1 LFYTF
6 GFATKDA
13 FLIAKTH
20 AFYEILIYT
29 NNFLIMAV
37 SNLFRKKTVQD
48 ILKQVEK
55 NEADGHA
62 ALGRHLTARDLTAFG
77 IAAIVGA
84 GIFSTIGKAS
94 ADGGPAV
101 IFLFLFTALAC
112 SFAAFAYAEFAS
124 MVPVSGSAYTYSYV
138 AFGELIAWII
148 GWALIMEYA
157 IGNITVAIS
166 WSDYFTGLLE
176 SGGIHLPQWIQMDY
190 LTASNG
196 FKDATALMQN
206 GKSYENLSAG
216 LKSAYTAWNTSPTI
230 GSFHLVADLPALFI
244 IILITA
250 LVYRGMK
257 ESRNAS
263 NMMVVVKLCIILLV
277 IAVGVFYVD
286 TENWTP
292 FAPNGVTGVLK
303 GVSAVFFAY
312 IGFDAIST
320 TAEECKDPQRDL
332 PRGMMWAIIICTI
345 LYVVI
350 ALVLTGMVNYSLLDV
365 GDPLAFVFAKLDL
378 KWMSGIIAVS
388 AVIAMA
394 SVLLVFQ
401 MGQPRIWMSMS
412 RDGLLPKRF
421 SKIHP
426 KYKTPSYATIVT
438 GFVVAI
444 PALFL
449 NLTMVTDLC
458 SIGTLFAFVLVC
470 AGVLVLQNK
479 KDIPRGKFKT
489 PYVNSKYVIP
499 FMLAAGLFYA
509 FNYNYKATMGFI
521 TNETRVN
528 AATDIVTSL
537 NKEESVRVYNYL
549 LGVDGSV
556 AKTGTP
562 DVEQLLSQYEQD
574 DTKYAEVVAGL
585 PVSNDLKYETGFS
598 LFKHKIPM
606 WIFLFVLVGLTIWS
620 FRENLSLIPLLG
632 LVSCLYMMAELSVW
646 NWIYFTIWLLIGLV
660 IYFSFSRKN
669 SKLNTVELN

>member
-1 LFYTF
+1 M
-6 GFATKDA
+6 A
-13 FLIAKTH
+13 F
-20 AFYEILIYT
+20 FD
-29 NNFLIMAV
+29 
-37 SNLFRKKTVQD
+37 LFRKKSVQD
-48 ILKQVEK
+48 ILNQVAK
-55 NEADGHA
+55 NEADGHQS
-62 ALGRHLTARDLTAFG
+62 LGKHLTTRDLTAFG

-101 IFLFLFTALAC
+101 IFLFIFTAIAC
-112 SFAAFAYAEFAS
+112 GFAAFAYAEFAS

-138 AFGELIAWII
+138 AFGEIVAWII

-176 SGGIHLPQWIQMDY
+176 SGGIHLPHWIQMDY

-196 FKDATALMQN
+196 YQDATALMQG
-206 GKSYENLSAG
+206 GKSFDNLSSNLQA
-216 LKSAYTAWNTSPTI
+216 AYTAWTSAPTI
-230 GSFHLVADLPALFI
+230 GPLHIVADIPALAIIFI
-244 IILITA
+244 ITA

-263 NMMVVVKLCIILLV
+263 NLMVVVKLCVILLV

-286 TENWTP
+286 TDNWHP
-292 FAPNGVTGVLK
+292 FAPNGAAGVLK

-320 TAEECKDPQRDL
+320 TAEECKNPQRDL

-350 ALVLTGMVNYSLLDV
+350 ALVLTGMVQYSELNV
-365 GDPLAFVFAKLDL
+365 GDPLAFVFTQLNL

-388 AVIAMA
+388 AVVAMA

-412 RDGLLPKRF
+412 RDGLLPPKF
-421 SKIHP
+421 SRVHP
-426 KYKTPSYATIVT
+426 KFRTPSYATVVT
-438 GFVVAI
+438 GFVVGI

-449 NLTMVTDLC
+449 NLTIVTDLC

-479 KDIPRGKFKT
+479 PNIPRGKFKT
-489 PYVNSKYVIP
+489 PYVNAKYIAPALLV
-499 FMLAAGLFYA
+499 LGLVVA
-509 FNYNYKATMGFI
+509 FTYNKDNTMAFL
-521 TNETRVN
+521 TNEKQAN
-528 AATDIVTSL
+528 SPADIVTNISPAEAKIAYEFL
-537 NKEESVRVYNYL
+537 VFKNEA
-549 LGVDGSV
+549 D
-556 AKTGTP
+556 AKTP
-562 DVEQLLSQYEQD
+562 DLEALLS
-574 DTKYAEVVAGL
+574 KYADDEVQYKQLIAELPLNEDVKYQAGF
-585 PVSNDLKYETGFS
+585 E
-598 LFKHKIPM
+598 LFKHKIPL
-606 WIFLFVLVGLTIWS
+606 WIFMIVLLVLVIWS
-620 FRENLSLIPLLG
+620 FKQNLSLIPLLG

-646 NWIYFTIWLLIGLV
+646 NWLYFTIWLLIGLV
-660 IYFSFSRKN
+660 IYFGYSRKN
-669 SKLNTVELN
+669 SKLSTINN